1 MPDLGVLGLGPPSCY
16 RLPHLDKFDA
26 VSLLEPCIALLC
38 LSTSQIAGRLG
49 VDGFRYLQRR
59 RWFFDAPSRH
69 ELAMRPSRQ
78 ENNLSFRA
86 VESDSV

>member
-1 MPDLGVLGLGPPSCY
+1 MPDLGVLGLA
-16 RLPHLDKFDA
+16 LPFATAFLILTSLTL
-26 VSLLEPCIALLC
+26 SLLEPCIALPRF
-38 LSTSQIAGRLG
+38 STSQVAGRLG

-78 ENNLSFRA
+78 ENNLSPRA